1 MSDLSTTYPKWPG
14 IVAIVAVSLA
24 GAVVVFLAGF
34 AAGRCGAR
42 PHMMM
47 PPPAMAMLGGGA
59 PGQCGPQMGHHPG
72 GAFGEKGPQFG
83 PQRGEGPLPAGRGLD
98 KKIDGAPAEPATPPA
113 AIKK

>member
-1 MSDLSTTYPKWPG
+1 MSDLSTYPKWPG

-24 GAVVVFLAGF
+24 GAIIVFLAGF

-59 PGQCGPQMGHHPG
+59 PGQCGPQMGHPP
-72 GAFGEKGPQFG
+72 GAFGE
-83 PQRGEGPLPAGRGLD
+83 RGPLAGPLHGEAGQLPGRGFD
-98 KKIDGAPAEPATPPA
+98 KKGDGTPVEPTTPPA
-113 AIKK
+113 TIKK

>member
-1 MSDLSTTYPKWPG
+1 MSDLSTYPKWPG

-59 PGQCGPQMGHHPG
+59 PGQCGPQMGRPP
-72 GAFGEKGPQFG
+72 GAFGEKGSQFG
-83 PQRGEGPLPAGRGLD
+83 PQHGEGPMQPGRGLD
-98 KKIDGAPAEPATPPA
+98 KKGDGAPVEPTTPPA
-113 AIKK
+113 TIKK